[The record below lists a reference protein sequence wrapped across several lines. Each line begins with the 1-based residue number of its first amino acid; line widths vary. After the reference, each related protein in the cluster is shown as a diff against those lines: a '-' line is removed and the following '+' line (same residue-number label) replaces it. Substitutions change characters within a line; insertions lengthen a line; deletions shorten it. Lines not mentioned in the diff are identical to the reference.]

1 MLSYSLLKNR
11 YELLLKNRNELEF
24 EKKKKDMI
32 LGYSIT
38 ERDLLD
44 LLLQMDDHLKAAYFL
59 KERFIR
65 FNNSDRKRFTDR
77 KTKEEE
83 LNRLF
88 KDMLDSGIEEM
99 KECAGTLRS
108 WKEEILNSF
117 VWIDERRLSNGP
129 IEGKNTYIKKIIS
142 NANGFTNFE
151 RARNKFLYSQN
162 LYETYSITEKKT
174 KVKRKGG
181 QKRHLQKT

>member
-1 MLSYSLLKNR
+1 
-11 YELLLKNRNELEF
+11 
-24 EKKKKDMI
+24 
-32 LGYSIT
+32 
-38 ERDLLD
+38 
-44 LLLQMDDHLKAAYFL
+44 
-59 KERFIR
+59 
-65 FNNSDRKRFTDR
+65 
-77 KTKEEE
+77 
-83 LNRLF
+83 
-88 KDMLDSGIEEM
+88 MLDSGIEEM

-174 KVKRKGG
+174 KVKRKGA
-181 QKRHLQKT
+181 KRGTYRKHK